1 MNFRKSPAAL
11 AGERKKARWKR
22 ILAYG
27 LAAMVMVGMP
37 GCGKKEQAAY
47 TQASPLTEREMEERG
62 HEERLKEYGG
72 ENVAAYRNADGTTT
86 LYVYAAPIEGA
97 DTALRDGGQ
106 GENGY
111 FADGTFTRKTLPSR
125 LGEEKGISV
134 VDGNGGYLTLLSA
147 QGEFEGVKTTRKTIF
162 GREKEAVC
170 YEDVFGE
177 GVDLYCYPTTLGINT
192 EIVLP
197 KYEGTNTFRLKVRLP
212 RVVPDTGS
220 PDYILFKT
228 PLESGE
234 VKSLIYTPLAVDKK
248 GNWCYANQVR
258 LVEKDA
264 ATGTYTVEFTVD
276 EAFLTSKDT
285 KYPVVL
291 NQSLHLHKSKQPDT
305 SAYSGTGDEAGH
317 YLSPYMLLGDSTVK
331 GEGWTYVRF
340 ETLANLSIDY
350 KQIQSAAYVF
360 HNLMELPKEAVVS
373 AYPVNA
379 DWCSINT
386 RWFNRPA
393 SEEKPVNQ
401 VVVKKPGDYRLD
413 MTPLIKEMVKN
424 KADPTA
430 KYSIQNSFLIRCDTP
445 GSSLLLASGDSCL
458 YSPVLEIV
466 LAGAGP
472 G

>member
-1 MNFRKSPAAL
+1 MKKKNVWAAVAAALLLAAGIGTTGCKGSVSPAYTRAAAL
-11 AGERKKARWKR
+11 TDGDMEQRGHTEKLKAYAGEN
-22 ILAYG
+22 
-27 LAAMVMVGMP
+27 
-37 GCGKKEQAAY
+37 
-47 TQASPLTEREMEERG
+47 T
-62 HEERLKEYGG
+62 
-72 ENVAAYRNADGTTT
+72 AAYRNGDGTTT
-86 LYVYAAPIEGA
+86 LYVYAAPVEA
-97 DTALRDGGQ
+97 AYTALRDGGQ
-106 GENGY
+106 EEGSY
-111 FADGTFTRKTLPSR
+111 FADGTFTRKNLPSR

-147 QGEFEGVKTTRKTIF
+147 QGEFGGVKTTRKTVF
-162 GREKEAVC
+162 GQEKEAVR
-170 YEDVFGE
+170 YEGVFGE

-197 KYEGTNTFRLKVRLP
+197 QYDGTNTFRMKVRLP

-228 PLESGE
+228 ALESGE

-248 GNWCYANQVR
+248 GNWCYGNQVR

-276 EAFLTSKDT
+276 EAFLTSKET

-340 ETLANLSIDY
+340 ETLANLNIDY
-350 KQIQSAAYVF
+350 KQIRSAAYVF
-360 HNLMELPKEAVVS
+360 HNLMELPKEAVIS

-401 VVVKKPGDYRLD
+401 VIVKKAGDYRLD
-413 MTPLIKEMVKN
+413 MTPLIREMIKN

-445 GSSLLLASGDSCL
+445 GSNLLLASGDSCL

-466 LAGAGP
+466 LDGAGP
-472 G
+472 E